1 MILLYVFMLIVGI
14 GFVIWGVKIWRTNS
28 VRENIW
34 DSILSLIIGA
44 FDSSV
49 LGMLLF
55 GLLLIFLSLMK
66 LIYGVNWGID
76 Q

>member
-14 GFVIWGVKIWRTNS
+14 GFVIWGAKIWRTNS

>member
-14 GFVIWGVKIWRTNS
+14 GFVIWGVKLWRTNS

-34 DSILSLIIGA
+34 DSILSLIIGS

-66 LIYGVNWGID
+66 LIYRVNWGID